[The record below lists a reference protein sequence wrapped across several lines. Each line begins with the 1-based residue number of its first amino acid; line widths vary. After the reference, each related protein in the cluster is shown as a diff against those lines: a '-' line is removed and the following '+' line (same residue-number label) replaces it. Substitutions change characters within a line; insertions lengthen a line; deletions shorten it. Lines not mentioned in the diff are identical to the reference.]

1 MYLAQC
7 LLFGCCL
14 LVAQDQDPAPIE
26 AARKKLAGAW
36 AVVSLEKEGKPVA
49 DKAVK
54 SMRWEFDGDKLTIL
68 AGKKTI
74 ASGTIKLSS
83 GQTPL
88 VWDYREGKDIISP
101 YDSAIYEFA
110 GDTLKVCVSADRK
123 KRPAKFES
131 KDAWLFVLKRA
142 GPVQPPK
149 EPEKKEPE
157 KKDDEKKDKDAK
169 KDTGKLL
176 FDGKSLTGWKSAK
189 FGGEGEV
196 RVEKGAI
203 VMERGE
209 AMTGIT
215 YTKGDFPKM
224 NYEVTLEGK
233 KLAGNDFFCTTT
245 FPVGDNFCSLVVG
258 GWGGTVVGLS
268 SLNFAD
274 ASENETTK
282 YQTFKQDKWYR
293 IRIQVVPDRIK
304 AWIDDKPFVDVET
317 KDRKISIRIECDLCR
332 PFGVATWRTA
342 GAVRDI
348 RVQTLR
354 TP

>member
-1 MYLAQC
+1 MHAVRFLLLGSC
-7 LLFGCCL
+7 LLA
-14 LVAQDQDPAPIE
+14 AQDDPASIE

-36 AVVSLEKEGKPVA
+36 SVVSLEKEGKPVPE
-49 DKAVK
+49 KAIK
-54 SMRWEFDGDKLTIL
+54 GMRWQFDGDKLTII

-74 ASGTIKLSS
+74 ATGTLKLLA

-131 KDAWLFVLKRA
+131 KDAWLFVLKRT
-142 GPVQPPK
+142 GPVQP
-149 EPEKKEPE
+149 KKEPE
-157 KKDDEKKDKDAK
+157 KKQLEKKEPDKKDA
-169 KDTGKLL
+169 GKLL
-176 FDGKSLTGWKSAK
+176 FDGKSLAAWKSAK

-215 YTKGDFPKM
+215 YTRGDFPKM
-224 NYEVTLEGK
+224 NYEITLEGK
-233 KLAGNDFFCTTT
+233 RLAGNDFFCTTT
-245 FPVGDNFCSLVVG
+245 FPVGDSHCSLVVG

-293 IRIQVVPDRIK
+293 VRIQVVPDRIK

-317 KDRKISIRIECDLCR
+317 KDRKISIRIECDLCK
-332 PFGVATWRTA
+332 PFGIATWRTA

-348 RVQTLR
+348 RVRTLQAAAKK
-354 TP
+354 